1 MKYNRESVRVYGVTN
16 ALTHSPVI
24 ETGVSKRPVYR
35 YSVVLYCLYYTTRS
49 EYTLLIIYISSYLV
63 L

>member
-1 MKYNRESVRVYGVTN
+1 VRVYGVTN
-16 ALTHSPVI
+16 ALTHSPVV

-49 EYTLLIIYISSYLV
+49 EYTLLIIYISFRI
-63 L
+63 